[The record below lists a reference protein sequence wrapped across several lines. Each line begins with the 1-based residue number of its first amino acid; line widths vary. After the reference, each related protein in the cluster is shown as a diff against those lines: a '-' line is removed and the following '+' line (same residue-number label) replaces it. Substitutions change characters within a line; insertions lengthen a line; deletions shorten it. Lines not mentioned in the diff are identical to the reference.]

1 MKLKRI
7 ALSIALTFG
16 LVVPVYAGFQA
27 FNGSSVNLGVVK
39 EVKCSTGIT
48 CTAGGGRLTMTAS
61 ALTDPITLSN
71 GEILTNAD
79 TDDIVTLK
87 SNDEHT
93 TFQLL
98 GFEAKNAILELAAD
112 QSDDSGDSFFIK
124 ADTSD
129 ELSILNEATVLTK
142 WDANGIQYF
151 KDSESMSNASD
162 VISFFFDD
170 AAANVKVV
178 GFEASKSSLTLQAD
192 ESDDNGD
199 DWQISSEVANTFT
212 IANDTSGSQVAK
224 FTMAASDGDITLTGG
239 ITGDGGD
246 TLSGFLRKQTA
257 STTVAITAAQCG
269 ETLVSNST
277 DVMSLPEA
285 STVLGCR
292 LTFIC
297 GTADDFDV
305 NPDDADIIG
314 PVNSVAGGT
323 GAAITPSAGD
333 AIRCT
338 DIGSSIVLEAIA
350 DDRWAAVGV
359 GNGAWTDVN

>member
-1 MKLKRI
+1 MKLKNLL
-7 ALSIALTFG
+7 ALMLALTFSV
-16 LVVPVYAGFQA
+16 LPTYASMQWY
-27 FNGSSVNLGVVK
+27 NGSSVNLGNLTRA
-39 EVKCSTGIT
+39 KCGNGLT
-48 CTAGGGRLTMTAS
+48 CTVSNGQLAMSAS
-61 ALTDPITLSN
+61 ALTDPITLTN

-93 TFQLL
+93 TLQLL

-142 WDANGIQYF
+142 WDVNGVQTL
-151 KDSESMSNASD
+151 KDSETVTNASD
-162 VISFFFDD
+162 VITFAFDD
-170 AAANVKVV
+170 AAANIKVA

-199 DWQISSEVANTFT
+199 DWQITSEVANTFT
-212 IANDTSGSQVAK
+212 IANDTSGSFVAK
-224 FTMAASDGDITLTGG
+224 MTIST
-239 ITGDGGD
+239 TGDVTGPG
-246 TLSGFLRKQTA
+246 TGALSGYLQKQVA
-257 STTVAITAAQCG
+257 STTTSITAAQCG
-269 ETLVSNST
+269 STFVSDSA
-277 DVMSLPEA
+277 DVMALPEA

-305 NPDDADIIG
+305 NPDNADIIG
-314 PVNSVAGGT
+314 PMNVVGG
-323 GAAITPSAGD
+323 GAASAITPSAGD
-333 AIRCT
+333 AVRCT
-338 DIGSSIVLEAIA
+338 DIGSSFTIEAIA
-350 DDRWAAVGV
+350 ADRWAAVGPA
-359 GNGAWTDVN
+359 NGAVTDVN